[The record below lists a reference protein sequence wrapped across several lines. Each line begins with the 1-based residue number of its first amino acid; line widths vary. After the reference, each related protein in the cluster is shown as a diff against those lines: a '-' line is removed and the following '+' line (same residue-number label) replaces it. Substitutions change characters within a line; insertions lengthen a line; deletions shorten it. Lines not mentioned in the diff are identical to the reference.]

1 MGHQQGAFSN
11 HRRSSR
17 GNWRPHVFGEKRPWI
32 WNLGNWNYFKGT
44 FKFLRGLVERIWV
57 FWAYECH
64 LELNWNWSSGQ
75 TSTKRKS
82 ANVCSFL
89 ENTRQ
94 LFRPKRIEHRG
105 NVYSFLEN
113 THASCSDLHEKPEK
127 THMSVSQ
134 TDRKKIGNVFLPFLK
149 THLSVIQTYTKRP
162 EGKCL
167 FRLSWKHTRQ
177 LFIAISSQ
185 TRVTFTWPLVVI
197 WRFWFFVLTPFNSA
211 PFGCIEFTG
220 SPSRE

>member
-44 FKFLRGLVERIWV
+44 FKFLRGLVERVWV

-75 TSTKRKS
+75 TSMKRKS
-82 ANVCSFL
+82 ANVCSFLESTPQLFRPIRIEQRGNVCSFL

-94 LFRPKRIEHRG
+94 LFRPIRIEQRR
-105 NVYSFLEN
+105 NVCSFLEN
-113 THASCSDLHEKPEK
+113 TCQLFRPIRIE
-127 THMSVSQ
+127 Q
-134 TDRKKIGNVFLPFLK
+134 RGNVCSFL
-149 THLSVIQTYTKRP
+149 
-162 EGKCL
+162 E
-167 FRLSWKHTRQ
+167 KH
-177 LFIAISSQ
+177 S
-185 TRVTFTWPLVVI
+185 
-197 WRFWFFVLTPFNSA
+197 
-211 PFGCIEFTG
+211 
-220 SPSRE
+220 